1 MKKIRIAG
9 PPGTGKTTRLV
20 RIFYESLDKYSPAD
34 MLLMSHTKTAAKI
47 IREKILDPETILQY
61 QKDTVKKY
69 TTKFKTLKKLWNTTF
84 LQYIR
89 IVML

>member
-34 MLLMSHTKTAAKI
+34 MLLMSHTKQLLKLL
-47 IREKILDPETILQY
+47 EK
-61 QKDTVKKY
+61 
-69 TTKFKTLKKLWNTTF
+69 KF
-84 LQYIR
+84 
-89 IVML
+89 